1 MKQYILPSVLVVV
14 CLGLFTDIAY
24 AGMPSYSLTD
34 IARMR
39 LSAISFFLFLYFI
52 ASFILFGLWHFLR
65 KEFSAL
71 PRLSFKKAL
80 ALVFLWGLAF
90 QLVLVMIAGT
100 RELMTPEAWERA
112 GIVHQLA
119 PDKFQQLLDI
129 RRNKLERLR
138 TELWRFAEEHNGEF
152 PQEQLS
158 FSEEVWLTPV
168 GKLKYQYVSGL
179 TTQSPLIPLAYEP
192 EGSERMVLL
201 SNGMIELFPIET
213 IKMMKEEG
221 L

>member
-1 MKQYILPSVLVVV
+1 
-14 CLGLFTDIAY
+14 
-24 AGMPSYSLTD
+24 
-34 IARMR
+34 
-39 LSAISFFLFLYFI
+39 
-52 ASFILFGLWHFLR
+52 
-65 KEFSAL
+65 
-71 PRLSFKKAL
+71 
-80 ALVFLWGLAF
+80 
-90 QLVLVMIAGT
+90 MIAGT

-129 RRNKLERLR
+129 RHNKLERLR

-158 FSEEVWLTPV
+158 FSEEVWLAPA

-179 TTQSPLIPLAYEP
+179 TTQSPITPLAYEP
-192 EGSERMVLL
+192 DGSERMVLL